1 MSNNSFQEERKSH
14 WQSYETKD
22 RNDIKQVQNQE
33 FYTSPDP
40 VISRIKTGDYD
51 RRTFLKLMGASSAM
65 LTLNCIQK
73 PIEKIVPYVKAPD
86 YVKPGQSTY
95 YASTCGGCS
104 AGCGILVKTR
114 DARPLKL
121 EGNTFSPIS
130 KGALCASGQS
140 SILDLYDPD
149 RSKEPAEI
157 KNGAEVVIKWA
168 DLDTQVKNQLALLK
182 GKTRIV
188 TGPIDSPSTKAVI
201 AEFLTTV
208 GGGKHYEIDVTSVE
222 ESIALAANESYGKAI
237 VPNYHFDKAKV
248 ILSIDADF
256 LGTWISPVEYGKQF
270 ASRRKIKDATSTI
283 NKFYAAESVPSVT
296 GSNADK
302 RIVIKSGDARRFATA
317 VAVALGKLGA
327 GAASS
332 ATAGYTVEGLA
343 SEIGVDAKLIEQIAK
358 DLWAAKGESLVVA
371 GGTSSQT
378 TDAVDL
384 QIAVNL
390 LNSALDND
398 GKTVDHVNNRG
409 ESAGN
414 YSANLASLQKELNAG
429 EVGVLLVYGTNPA
442 YQLPSL
448 NLKDAFAKAGLYVS
462 MADRLDETASFAKY
476 LAPVTHYLE
485 SWGDREAV
493 KGVLSVTQP
502 TIRPIFNSRSFEDS
516 LIVWAGGKLASA
528 PSYYEYIKASYLKK
542 LGSKFNWE
550 DFLRN
555 GSIYKEAD
563 IKSNKAGRTFKAAA
577 VTKLPAKESG
587 KSVTLALYTT
597 VALGD
602 GTHANNA
609 TLQELPDPVTK
620 TTWDNFVGISP
631 SHADALGVKS
641 NDVVKVKAGSRELS
655 LPALVVPGLHN
666 ETISIA
672 LGYGREKAGK
682 VGNKVGKNSYE
693 LANTIN
699 GKLQFAGISVTIEK
713 TGKISKIATT
723 QDHHMMNP
731 TATPGRAPKG
741 GLYKPYDS
749 DRPLIQST
757 SFENFVK
764 NPESGKAASEIPKL
778 NEKEM
783 SKGLNPAYEY
793 KGYRWGMSID
803 LSLCTGCSACVTACQ
818 VENNIPVVGKSE
830 VLVGREMHWIR
841 IDRYYIGDPMKPESL
856 EIAHQPVMCQHC
868 ENAPCET
875 VCPVAATTHSS
886 EGINDMVYNRCVGT
900 RYCSNNCPYKVRRFN
915 WMQHWKDSDYQREP
929 RHLGLNPEV
938 TVRGRGVME
947 KCTFCSSRIAEK
959 KIKAKNEGRILKDGE
974 LKTACQET
982 CPADAITFGNTNDAT
997 AQVTKNATDK
1007 RSYRILEFLNVLPQ
1021 VSYLTRVRNKVN
1033 V

>member
-22 RNDIKQVQNQE
+22 KSDLKQIQNQE

-40 VISRIKTGDYD
+40 IISRIKTGDYD

-73 PIEKIVPYVKAPD
+73 PQEKIVPYVKAPD

-121 EGNTFSPIS
+121 EGNPANPIS
-130 KGALCASGQS
+130 KGALCAVGQS

-149 RSKEPAEI
+149 RAQEPAEV
-157 KNGAEVVIKWA
+157 KNGAAVTIKWA
-168 DLDTQVKNQLALLK
+168 DLDTQVKTQLAALK

-201 AEFLTTV
+201 AEFLTAV

-222 ESIALAANESYGKAI
+222 ESIAIAANESYGKPV

-256 LGTWISPVEYGKQF
+256 LGTWISQVEYSKQF
-270 ASRRKIKDATSTI
+270 ASRRKIKDVNSKI
-283 NKFYAAESVPSVT
+283 NKFYAVESVPSVT

-302 RIVIKSGDARRFATA
+302 RIAIKSGDARRFAMA
-317 VAVALGKLGA
+317 IAVALG
-327 GAASS
+327 
-332 ATAGYTVEGLA
+332 ATTGYTLESLS
-343 SEIGVDAKLIEQIAK
+343 SEIGVDAKLIQQIAK
-358 DLWAAKGESLVVA
+358 DLLAAKGESLVVA

-390 LNSALDND
+390 INSFLDND
-398 GKTVDHVNNRG
+398 GKTIDPVNNRS
-409 ESAGN
+409 ESAHL

-429 EVGVLLVYGTNPA
+429 EVGVLFVYGTNPV

-462 MADRLDETASFAKY
+462 LADRLDETASFAKY
-476 LAPVTHYLE
+476 LAPTTHYLE

-493 KGVLSVTQP
+493 KGVVSITQP
-502 TIRPIFNSRSFEDS
+502 AIRPIYNTRSLEDS
-516 LIVWAGGKLASA
+516 LIVWAGGKLGAS
-528 PSYYEYIKASYLKK
+528 PSYYEYLKSAYTKK

-555 GSIYKEAD
+555 GSLFKEAD
-563 IKSNKAGRTFKAAA
+563 IKSNKAGRSFKASA
-577 VTKLPAKESG
+577 VAKLPAKESG
-587 KSVTLALYTT
+587 KSLTLSLYTT
-597 VALGD
+597 VAIGD
-602 GTHANNA
+602 GTHANNP
-609 TLQELPDPVTK
+609 TLQELPDPITK
-620 TTWDNFVGISP
+620 ATWENFLGISP
-631 SHADALGVKS
+631 GQADALGIKS
-641 NDVVKVKAGSRELS
+641 NDVVKVKAGSREIT
-655 LPALVVPGLHN
+655 LPALIVPGLHN
-666 ETISIA
+666 ETVSIA

-682 VGNKVGKNSYE
+682 VGNVGKNSYN
-693 LANTIN
+693 LANIVD
-699 GKLQFAGISVTIEK
+699 GKVQYAGITVTLEK
-713 TGKISKIATT
+713 TGKVSKVATT

-731 TATPGRAPKG
+731 TATPGKGPKG
-741 GLYKPYDS
+741 GLYKPYEH
-749 DRPLIQST
+749 DRPLIQTT
-757 SFENFVK
+757 SFEDYVK
-764 NPESGKAASEIPKL
+764 NPESGKAESEIPKL

-783 SKGLNPAYEY
+783 SRGLNPQFEY
-793 KGYRWGMSID
+793 KGYRWGLSID

-841 IDRYYIGDPMKPESL
+841 IDRYYIGDPLKPESL

-886 EGINDMVYNRCVGT
+886 EGLNDMVYNRCVGS

-938 TVRGRGVME
+938 TVRSRGVME

-959 KIKAKNEGRILKDGE
+959 KIKAKNEGRTLKDGE

-982 CPADAITFGNTNDAT
+982 CPADAITFGNTNDPE
-997 AQVTKNATDK
+997 AQVTKNAHDH
-1007 RSYRILEFLNVLPQ
+1007 RAYRILEFLNVLPQ